1 MSLSKLIN
9 PAYYL
14 IAFTIFSH
22 IEATQFGFRVCSSST
37 DAYANSA
44 DVFNIVYQWGE
55 TMYECNI
62 NLDHSFDSLWTC
74 DTTNLIPQMCA
85 AEYGLQISAT
95 QAPCSN
101 NCIDDLCVQSIVV
114 NDIEIS
120 ADPQRIGD
128 DANDFRGSVAY
139 ATMRYYD
146 LPNAP
151 NALSVLATSEIVDSK
166 PICYPVPTQQPTIR
180 TIYPTLTPTD
190 SPTNYPTDSPTTS
203 QPTLNPTHHPTA
215 YPTSNP
221 TYPIYEPY
229 TVNHYLCTNLVD
241 NVGVFHGETFNQCID
256 ECANCKMVNYFN
268 YFKTNN
274 DSRCYIFDK
283 ICNIQPDLHTNKS
296 VIVFD
301 AFFKECVDY
310 PYDWIDNTAD
320 SCDHYVSYN
329 WCNNGNILRQADDF
343 NALVDIKYGL
353 TAIQSC
359 CKCGGGVKL
368 FDDVE
373 VSFDNDWTNVDILC
387 SAFIHNDFTSQL
399 NTQHESIRN
408 WDNLIL
414 YELCQNLIDVDC
426 EY

>member
-1 MSLSKLIN
+1 MSTAATICILI
-9 PAYYL
+9 
-14 IAFTIFSH
+14 IFKA
-22 IEATQFGFRVCSSST
+22 IRVCGYSGEYVFWST
-37 DAYANSA
+37 PGQYWH
-44 DVFNIVYQWGE
+44 V
-55 TMYECNI
+55 
-62 NLDHSFDSLWTC
+62 LDHCREKHD
-74 DTTNLIPQMCA
+74 
-85 AEYGLQISAT
+85 GLA
-95 QAPCSN
+95 
-101 NCIDDLCVQSIVV
+101 
-114 NDIEIS
+114 
-120 ADPQRIGD
+120 
-128 DANDFRGSVAY
+128 
-139 ATMRYYD
+139 
-146 LPNAP
+146 
-151 NALSVLATSEIVDSK
+151 
-166 PICYPVPTQQPTIR
+166 TIR
-180 TIYPTLTPTD
+180 TLNDWNNAVMVAESSGFEFRDLFIGLRNTHSTFIWEDGSQCIFNTSTGGHDCSDFWGSGEPSLTWAGYDQNCACIRGHDSGSPRLAAMICGGYNNPDNWMYPALCNKIVTSDPTNSPTD